1 MIEIKDGRKIYTSEA
16 EEKLAL
22 DNITL
27 DLKSRG
33 LVLITGESG
42 CGKTTL
48 LNCLSGLDAFTDG
61 DVKGVNLKHASFIFQ
76 DYQLIEN
83 ISIRKNLT
91 LGRVIEEEELLEL
104 LKKVNLENENLD
116 KKIYN
121 LSGGQKQRVAIA
133 RALLLDKAILF
144 ADEPTG
150 NLDSDNSKRIAELLK
165 ELSKSKLVIVVSHD
179 KNLFLPFADET
190 IILEDGEIIKI
201 EGSTYEGLR
210 NIQEDENC
218 SLTLSWM
225 QAMRMNLSSIKK
237 YFLKFFLSVSLQLV
251 VLLSFIFMLVFLT
264 NEPYFTY
271 QESFRKND
279 FSQIDFFQKR
289 NNEKLPV
296 MEFYNSFQENKKIS
310 LVIGID
316 DSRVENIIMLGDR
329 GGGTVHRVYLTDF
342 FQNPLDIS
350 LKDNEIAITDYMA
363 EIISFTPKNL
373 TGNTVKI
380 NGTVCKIVKIISTE
394 YDEDKKTPSLRDY
407 IRQFSYIY
415 CNSTTFKKIKASKA
429 TEEITLYNG
438 WRGKKN
444 EKLKDN
450 EIILSYYIFNNL
462 HLTGDR
468 KSYIG
473 KPISLDFVYFDE
485 VEKKERID
493 TINFIIKDFDYLF
506 HTSNEIFER
515 IKYYVDCFPSNNLGI
530 SYQKIRREEIIELEA
545 LGFIHYS
552 YLSEALKK
560 NLPLVKENI
569 KPCIYIFV
577 FASFINLLYYGS
589 LASASVKS
597 KKREIGILN
606 SMGYTKRST
615 YRIVLGDTL
624 FFLLCSIG
632 LITIITPLF
641 ILIMNNFIY
650 HVDVLYFH
658 YIYLLFL
665 PLLAMLLFG
674 LYSLFC
680 HKIIRKKSIIQLV
693 YEK

>member
-27 DLKSRG
+27 DFKSRG

-83 ISIRKNLT
+83 VSIRKNLS
-91 LGRVIEEEELLEL
+91 LGRAIEEEELLEL

-271 QESFRKND
+271 QESFRK
-279 FSQIDFFQKR
+279 
-289 NNEKLPV
+289 
-296 MEFYNSFQENKKIS
+296 
-310 LVIGID
+310 
-316 DSRVENIIMLGDR
+316 
-329 GGGTVHRVYLTDF
+329 
-342 FQNPLDIS
+342 
-350 LKDNEIAITDYMA
+350 
-363 EIISFTPKNL
+363 
-373 TGNTVKI
+373 
-380 NGTVCKIVKIISTE
+380 
-394 YDEDKKTPSLRDY
+394 
-407 IRQFSYIY
+407 
-415 CNSTTFKKIKASKA
+415 
-429 TEEITLYNG
+429 
-438 WRGKKN
+438 
-444 EKLKDN
+444 
-450 EIILSYYIFNNL
+450 
-462 HLTGDR
+462 
-468 KSYIG
+468 
-473 KPISLDFVYFDE
+473 
-485 VEKKERID
+485 
-493 TINFIIKDFDYLF
+493 
-506 HTSNEIFER
+506 
-515 IKYYVDCFPSNNLGI
+515 
-530 SYQKIRREEIIELEA
+530 
-545 LGFIHYS
+545 
-552 YLSEALKK
+552 
-560 NLPLVKENI
+560 
-569 KPCIYIFV
+569 
-577 FASFINLLYYGS
+577 INL
-589 LASASVKS
+589 
-597 KKREIGILN
+597 
-606 SMGYTKRST
+606 
-615 YRIVLGDTL
+615 
-624 FFLLCSIG
+624 
-632 LITIITPLF
+632 
-641 ILIMNNFIY
+641 
-650 HVDVLYFH
+650 
-658 YIYLLFL
+658 
-665 PLLAMLLFG
+665 
-674 LYSLFC
+674 
-680 HKIIRKKSIIQLV
+680 
-693 YEK
+693 